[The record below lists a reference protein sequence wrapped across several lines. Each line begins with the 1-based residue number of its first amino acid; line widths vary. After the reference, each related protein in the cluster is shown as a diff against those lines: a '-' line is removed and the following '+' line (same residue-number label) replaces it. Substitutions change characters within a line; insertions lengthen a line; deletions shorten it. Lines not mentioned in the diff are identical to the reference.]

1 MEITNKFEIKV
12 FMLYL
17 LKNIGEPLD
26 ITTIGEVVVQDAFVN
41 YFDFSVCFSDLL
53 EAGQVLEIE
62 KDGEKYY
69 EISELGIS
77 MVSEVQGTVYA
88 GIRDKALRSA
98 QRLIALKRHG
108 SRISCELTPLGR
120 GCMLNAAMVDNEK
133 TILRI
138 ETFVAS
144 EEFAKRM
151 QQHFNE
157 KAENVYKGVMALLS
171 GDVDFIFDE

>member
-1 MEITNKFEIKV
+1 MSIK
-12 FMLYL
+12 LKQPHIYKTYL
-17 LKNIGEPLD
+17 LKTQI
-26 ITTIGEVVVQDAFVN
+26 
-41 YFDFSVCFSDLL
+41 
-53 EAGQVLEIE
+53 
-62 KDGEKYY
+62 
-69 EISELGIS
+69 
-77 MVSEVQGTVYA
+77 
-88 GIRDKALRSA
+88 
-98 QRLIALKRHG
+98 H
-108 SRISCELTPLGR
+108 
-120 GCMLNAAMVDNEK
+120 LNAAMVDNEK